1 MQAIMTCLVFEIL
14 SIRSK
19 VLNKLH
25 NMLWHA
31 PCINKIEII
40 KKEENAMTSTYLER
54 ILDPWREFER
64 MNRLIDSSRNRE
76 NDFPAVNVWVN
87 GEDAVITT
95 EIPGIS
101 SKDINISVTGNTV
114 TLKGARQGDE
124 RKESESYHRH
134 ELWNG
139 NFSKTIKL
147 PFNIDANK
155 VNASYKKGILQIR
168 LPQLEAD
175 KPRKI
180 NIS

>member
-76 NDFPAVNVWVN
+76 NDFPAVNVEMKERKAN
-87 GEDAVITT
+87 LITDT
-95 EIPGIS
+95 S
-101 SKDINISVTGNTV
+101 SGTV
-114 TLKGARQGDE
+114 TSARQL
-124 RKESESYHRH
+124 SFP
-134 ELWNG
+134 L
-139 NFSKTIKL
+139 TLMQIK
-147 PFNIDANK
+147 
-155 VNASYKKGILQIR
+155 
-168 LPQLEAD
+168 
-175 KPRKI
+175 
-180 NIS
+180 